1 MSYHKTLLMKKI
13 LTSLFFAAIFI
24 FGFSKSSSAQGN
36 LQFNQVILLDINF
49 NTIQPIAV
57 PAGKVWKIES
67 TGSGSSSSNGVYLR
81 NASATPIAFFSTM
94 SASTSVYPY
103 WLPSG
108 FTGSFQNFSP
118 SIRCTVSIIEFNVV
132 P

>member
-1 MSYHKTLLMKKI
+1 MKKI
-13 LTSLFFAAIFI
+13 LTPFLFAAILI

-36 LQFNQVILLDINF
+36 LQFNQVILLDIPF
-49 NTIQPIAV
+49 NSVQNISV

-67 TGSGSSSSNGVYLR
+67 AGSGSSSSNGVYLR
-81 NASATPIAFFSTM
+81 NASATAIAYFATANVS
-94 SASTSVYPY
+94 SSPYPY

-108 FTGSFQNFSP
+108 FIGSFQNIHP
-118 SIRCTVSIIEFNVV
+118 SLRMTVSIIEFNVV

>member
-1 MSYHKTLLMKKI
+1 MMSKKI
-13 LTSLFFAAIFI
+13 LAPVLLVALFII
-24 FGFSKSSSAQGN
+24 GFSRSSSAQGN
-36 LQFNQVILLDINF
+36 LQFNQVILIDINF

-67 TGSGSSSSNGVYLR
+67 AGSGSSSSNGVYLR
-81 NASATPIAFFSTM
+81 NASATAIAYFATTNVS
-94 SASTSVYPY
+94 SSPYPY

-108 FTGSFQNFSP
+108 FTGSFQNIHP
-118 SIRCTVSIIEFNVV
+118 SLRMSVSIIEFNVV